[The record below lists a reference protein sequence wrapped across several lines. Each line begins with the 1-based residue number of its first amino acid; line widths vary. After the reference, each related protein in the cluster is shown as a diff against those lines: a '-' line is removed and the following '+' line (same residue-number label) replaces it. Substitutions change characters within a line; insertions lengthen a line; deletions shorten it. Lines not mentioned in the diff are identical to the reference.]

1 MSEVCVDIFH
11 LSLPLARAA
20 LVPSWAMALQS
31 VRAASFTQDFF
42 PPLCSNVVFF
52 LSFFLS
58 DGAAP
63 VKRGSFA
70 RIQSPGSQDF
80 LRARLGCEDAR

>member
-1 MSEVCVDIFH
+1 MIKHRMSEECVDIFH

-42 PPLCSNVVFF
+42 PPSLLKCGVPGYFF
-52 LSFFLS
+52 LSF
-58 DGAAP
+58 
-63 VKRGSFA
+63 
-70 RIQSPGSQDF
+70 
-80 LRARLGCEDAR
+80 

>member
-1 MSEVCVDIFH
+1 MFH

-42 PPLCSNVVFF
+42 LPPLRSNVVSPVIF

-58 DGAAP
+58 DAP
-63 VKRGSFA
+63 VKRASFA

-80 LRARLGCEDAR
+80 FLGARLGCEDAR